1 MKTEFLEILE
11 KFNSELDE
19 ITSTVLDELSN
30 LGVTPDI
37 VLTELDRMKN
47 FILISSIMNR
57 ETVIDPLKVDESEE
71 LEEQQEVST
80 VN

>member
-71 LEEQQEVST
+71 PEEQQEVST